1 MNVKRALHNGEQNM
15 LKKNMLKSYRE
26 KAEMT
31 QEELAKKL
39 DVTRQTIISIET
51 GKYVPSLSL
60 AFRISRLFGKKIE
73 EIFWE

>member
-73 EIFWE
+73 EMFGE